1 MPACQKRTTVMR
13 SLKHIV
19 ELRRLQEKT
28 YAARN
33 SEGDK
38 SGVSAHRGPR
48 GCASRG
54 TESGRRSDSSETTK
68 RIAADQM
75 WLLYA
80 QAPTTQVVTL
90 LNAALVPVVFRGQ
103 VAQSVLLGW
112 FGLMAAVTLTH
123 VILIHQHYRAVPTAN
138 QLRRL
143 RTRFLVGVSCA
154 GLAWGSTSIVLLPL
168 DSRVYQL

>member
-1 MPACQKRTTVMR
+1 
-13 SLKHIV
+13 
-19 ELRRLQEKT
+19 
-28 YAARN
+28 
-33 SEGDK
+33 
-38 SGVSAHRGPR
+38 
-48 GCASRG
+48 
-54 TESGRRSDSSETTK
+54 
-68 RIAADQM
+68 
-75 WLLYA
+75 
-80 QAPTTQVVTL
+80 
-90 LNAALVPVVFRGQ
+90 LVPVVFRGQ

-168 DSRVYQL
+168 DSRVYQLMSSFALGGMITGAAIVLSYVPEAFLAFFLPAIIPITIRFFTQGNEVLVALGVLGLIFSSALFSLAC